1 MQGANSLHDLKL
13 FTQGADRGNVSEV
26 ACQLNITTA
35 AVSAAIKRP
44 EIGLG
49 VSLFKRTTCSLRLSA
64 AGEALVPRL
73 QKMFGVLDISGS
85 ELRNLQVLVA
95 GDIRMSL
102 RLI

>member
-1 MQGANSLHDLKL
+1 MKGANSLHDLKL
-13 FTQGADRGNVSEV
+13 FTQGADRGNMSEV
-26 ACQLNITTA
+26 ARQLNITTA
-35 AVSAAIKRP
+35 AVSAAIKRL